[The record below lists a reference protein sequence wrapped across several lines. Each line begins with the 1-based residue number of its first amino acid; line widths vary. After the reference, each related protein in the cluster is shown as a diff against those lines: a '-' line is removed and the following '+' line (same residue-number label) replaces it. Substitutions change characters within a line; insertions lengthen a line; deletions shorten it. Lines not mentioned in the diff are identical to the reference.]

1 MADFFDIARKLDEKR
16 AFEIERRNRGFI
28 PDSLVDRLV
37 MKSMMGGE
45 DVVDLWLGFTDFI
58 RDHWQVDDWTQ
69 EDNDILEDWFESYA
83 IRR

>member
-1 MADFFDIARKLDEKR
+1 MPNFFDIVRNLDDKKAVER
-16 AFEIERRNRGFI
+16 ERRNRGFI

-58 RDHWQVDDWTQ
+58 RVHWQVEDWTL
-69 EDNDILEDWFESYA
+69 EDNDVLEDWFESYA
-83 IRR
+83 IGR